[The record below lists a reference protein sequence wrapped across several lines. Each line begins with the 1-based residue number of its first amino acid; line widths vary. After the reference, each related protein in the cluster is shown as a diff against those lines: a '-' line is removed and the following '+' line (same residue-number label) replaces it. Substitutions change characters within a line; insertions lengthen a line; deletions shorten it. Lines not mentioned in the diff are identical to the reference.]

1 VKFKN
6 LSLVLT
12 ASIILSSTF
21 SCASVTKG
29 AVESDQKQTKVL
41 KENKNKTLLNYEKFE
56 LENGLKVFL
65 AKNTESPRFTAHIAV
80 NAGSK
85 LDPADA
91 TGIAHYLEHM
101 LFKGTEKIG
110 TSDYAKEKVLLDKV
124 NELYDKR
131 FIEKDEKKREQLNKE
146 INKLTVEAS
155 KYAIPNEIDS
165 VYSKLGGNGLNAYT
179 TPEETVYTVDLPK
192 NRMEQWAK
200 VESERFLRPVFR
212 LFQPELETVYEE
224 KNISLDN
231 KSRILSEAVE
241 STLYKVHPYGTQT
254 TLGSVE
260 HLKNPSLTKM
270 YEFYNKYYVPNNMA
284 IVISGDI
291 DIAQTKE
298 LITKYFSSWK
308 KREVPKFEPPQEKP
322 LNGVEK
328 VEVNYKAEEQGI
340 LAFRT
345 VPFNHPDKPVLTL
358 IDMML
363 DNGDAG
369 LINLDLVNTEKV
381 RAAGS
386 YPYFNEDYGTQ
397 YLYVIPR
404 EGQTLEEGSKL
415 LLAQL
420 DKLKKGEFDESLLSG
435 IILSFEKG
443 KKGSLESN
451 EGRVDIMKDA
461 FLRETTVED
470 IMSFSDKLKKINKQD
485 IINAANKYFGNNYV
499 WAVRRDKEQTLPKIE
514 KPKLEKISLNQ
525 GKTSEFIETVKNIKS
540 EPIQPKWVDYKKDF
554 KVKSYAPGTVLYHVN
569 NPLNDLFGLSIVYD
583 YGSKHDRDF
592 CYVMNELNYA
602 GTDDMS
608 PDQVK
613 KELFKMGVD
622 ISYGC
627 SDYGFSMSV
636 SGVDS
641 QLEKGLALGEK
652 ILWNAKIDQS
662 RFDES
667 IKNAIK
673 SREDQKNDVNTL
685 RSALNSYISVDK
697 ESGFLDRHSKEELKK
712 ISLNQYPQMK
722 NTLRKQNFKI
732 YYSGQSDIDTVES
745 VVKKYHSPSDITVPL
760 LNPRKDPPFK
770 LVNRHNKPVKIY
782 FLDHK
787 GAQSHIG
794 LIVQGDEVNPK
805 ERLMTSVY
813 NEFFDGGMGAILFQE
828 VRESR
833 ALAYSTSARYYTG
846 GRLGDQDQMGG
857 YIGTQADKTVE
868 ALKLFIDLLKNPPES
883 MSHFETAK
891 SAIENSYRTGYINF
905 RGVIGSV
912 NRWAELGYDYDP
924 RKDNF
929 ELLSS
934 IQFSQLKDFI
944 KNKISSR
951 NLTFTIVGDKSKI
964 DMKALAKLGEI
975 EEVKKEKLFKD

>member
-1 VKFKN
+1 MKFKN

-165 VYSKLGGNGLNAYT
+165 VYAKLGGDGLNAYT

-358 IDMML
+358 IDM
-363 DNGDAG
+363 
-369 LINLDLVNTEKV
+369 
-381 RAAGS
+381 
-386 YPYFNEDYGTQ
+386 
-397 YLYVIPR
+397 
-404 EGQTLEEGSKL
+404 
-415 LLAQL
+415 
-420 DKLKKGEFDESLLSG
+420 
-435 IILSFEKG
+435 
-443 KKGSLESN
+443 
-451 EGRVDIMKDA
+451 
-461 FLRETTVED
+461 
-470 IMSFSDKLKKINKQD
+470 
-485 IINAANKYFGNNYV
+485 
-499 WAVRRDKEQTLPKIE
+499 
-514 KPKLEKISLNQ
+514 
-525 GKTSEFIETVKNIKS
+525 
-540 EPIQPKWVDYKKDF
+540 
-554 KVKSYAPGTVLYHVN
+554 
-569 NPLNDLFGLSIVYD
+569 
-583 YGSKHDRDF
+583 
-592 CYVMNELNYA
+592 
-602 GTDDMS
+602 
-608 PDQVK
+608 
-613 KELFKMGVD
+613 
-622 ISYGC
+622 
-627 SDYGFSMSV
+627 
-636 SGVDS
+636 
-641 QLEKGLALGEK
+641 
-652 ILWNAKIDQS
+652 
-662 RFDES
+662 
-667 IKNAIK
+667 
-673 SREDQKNDVNTL
+673 
-685 RSALNSYISVDK
+685 
-697 ESGFLDRHSKEELKK
+697 
-712 ISLNQYPQMK
+712 
-722 NTLRKQNFKI
+722 
-732 YYSGQSDIDTVES
+732 
-745 VVKKYHSPSDITVPL
+745 
-760 LNPRKDPPFK
+760 
-770 LVNRHNKPVKIY
+770 
-782 FLDHK
+782 
-787 GAQSHIG
+787 
-794 LIVQGDEVNPK
+794 
-805 ERLMTSVY
+805 
-813 NEFFDGGMGAILFQE
+813 
-828 VRESR
+828 
-833 ALAYSTSARYYTG
+833 
-846 GRLGDQDQMGG
+846 
-857 YIGTQADKTVE
+857 
-868 ALKLFIDLLKNPPES
+868 
-883 MSHFETAK
+883 
-891 SAIENSYRTGYINF
+891 
-905 RGVIGSV
+905 
-912 NRWAELGYDYDP
+912 
-924 RKDNF
+924 
-929 ELLSS
+929 
-934 IQFSQLKDFI
+934 
-944 KNKISSR
+944 
-951 NLTFTIVGDKSKI
+951 
-964 DMKALAKLGEI
+964 
-975 EEVKKEKLFKD
+975 

>member
-1 VKFKN
+1 MKLKK
-6 LSLVLT
+6 LSLVLI
-12 ASIILSSTF
+12 ASIILSSSF
-21 SCASVTKG
+21 SCATVTKN
-29 AVESDQKQTKVL
+29 AVESDQKQTNVL
-41 KENKNKTLLNYEKFE
+41 KDNNSKNLLDYEKFE

-65 AKNTESPRFTAHIAV
+65 SKNSESPRFTAHIAV

-110 TSDYAKEKVLLDKV
+110 TADYEKEKVLLDKI
-124 NELYDKR
+124 NDLYDKR
-131 FIEKDEKKREQLNKE
+131 FLEKDEKKREQLNKE

-165 VYSKLGGNGLNAYT
+165 IYSKIGGEGLNAYT
-179 TPEETVYTVDLPK
+179 SSEETVYTVDLPK

-200 VESERFLRPVFR
+200 IESERFLRPVFR

-231 KSRILSEAVE
+231 KSRILSEALE
-241 STLYKVHPYGTQT
+241 NTLYKSHPYGTQT

-270 YEFYNKYYVPNNMA
+270 YEFYRKYYVPNNMA

-298 LITKYFSSWK
+298 VITKYFGSWK
-308 KREVPKFEPPQEKP
+308 KREVPKFEIPKEKP

-328 VEVNYKAEEQGI
+328 VEVNYKAEEQAI

-381 RAAGS
+381 RSAGS
-386 YPYFNEDYGTQ
+386 YPYFNEDYGAQ

-404 EGQTLEEGSKL
+404 EGQTIEEGSKL
-415 LLAQL
+415 LLEQL
-420 DKLKKGEFDESLLSG
+420 DKLKKGQFDESLLSG

-443 KKGSLESN
+443 KKSNLESN
-451 EGRVDIMKDA
+451 EGRVEIMKES
-461 FLRETTVED
+461 FLRETSVEE
-470 IMSFSDKLKKINKQD
+470 IMNFSDKLKKITKQD
-485 IINAANKYFGNNYV
+485 IINTANKYFGDNYV
-499 WAVRRDKEQTLPKIE
+499 WAIRRDKEQTLPKIE
-514 KPKLEKISLNQ
+514 KPKLEKVSLNQ
-525 GKTSEFIETVKNIKS
+525 GKTSNFIKSVQEIKS
-540 EPIQPKWVDYKKDF
+540 EPIQPKWVDYKNDF
-554 KVKSYAPGTVLYHVN
+554 KVKSYAPGTVLYHVK

-583 YGSKHDRDF
+583 YGSKHDKDF
-592 CYVMNELNYA
+592 CYVMNELNYS
-602 GTDDMS
+602 GTDDMT
-608 PDQVK
+608 PEQVK

-622 ISYGC
+622 LSYGC

-636 SGVDS
+636 SGIDS

-652 ILWNAKIDQS
+652 ILWNAKIDQN

-667 IKNAIK
+667 IKNIIK
-673 SREDQKNDVNTL
+673 SREDQKKDVKTL
-685 RSALNSYISVDK
+685 RSALNSYISMDK
-697 ESGFLDRHSKEELKK
+697 ESGYLDRHSSQELKK
-712 ISLNQYPQMK
+712 ISLSQYPQMRD
-722 NTLRKQNFKI
+722 TLKKQNFKI
-732 YYSGQSDIDTVES
+732 YYSGQSDIDTVDTI
-745 VVKKYHSPSDITVPL
+745 VKKYHQPSNITVPL
-760 LNPRKDPPFK
+760 LNPRKEPPFK
-770 LVNRHNKPVKIY
+770 LFNRHNKPVKIY

-787 GAQSHIG
+787 GAQAHIG
-794 LIVQGDEVNPK
+794 LILQGDEINPK
-805 ERLMTSVY
+805 ERLLTSVY

-833 ALAYSTSARYYTG
+833 ALAYSTSARYYNG
-846 GRLGDQDQMGG
+846 SRLGDQDEMSG

-883 MSHFETAK
+883 MSHFDTAK

-912 NRWAELGYDYDP
+912 NRWAELGYDSDP

-929 ELLSS
+929 ERLSS
-934 IQFSQLKDFI
+934 IQFSDLKDFI
-944 KNKISSR
+944 KKKVSSR
-951 NLTFTIVGDKSKI
+951 NLTFTIVGDKTKI
-964 DMKALAKLGEI
+964 DMKGLAKLGEI
-975 EEVKKEKLFKD
+975 EEIKKEQLFKD